1 MARRRAAIDRFYLWR
16 RIPGPA
22 ALIQLPVN
30 LGLTGYF
37 ETRPIAAGQVSRKL
51 PFNALLTGALARQG
65 RITS

>member
-30 LGLTGYF
+30 PGLTGYF
-37 ETRPIAAGQVSRKL
+37 ETRPKGDSAEASHAPDGVLGQLIYS
-51 PFNALLTGALARQG
+51 
-65 RITS
+65 